1 MPEDIAPQQTAR
13 VRRDRQ
19 GAVAVITMADG
30 KMNCVSRPMRADLM
44 EALVA
49 ANEDPEITAVV
60 LAAEGPAWC
69 AGADLNEMDSEDA
82 EADPN
87 LHRTVIGYMD
97 AMEKP
102 VIAAIGGV
110 ALGGGLE
117 LALGCHYRLAAPGAK
132 VGLPEVTLGLFPGAG
147 GTQRLTRALGLEAAT
162 NVILSGRIQRAR
174 DFEGSGLID
183 EIVGDDLP
191 ARAVAFARSLTPGA
205 RPPRLR
211 DSRVRM
217 ANAQGFL
224 ELARMAVKSNPRAL
238 PGQLP
243 AIDAIE
249 AAVILPFDKGLEVE
263 YEGFRAM
270 RASLASYAYRHAFLA
285 ERRAGVVAGLDPRT
299 PLRPV
304 ASIAVVGAGV
314 MGQGIAMACAEAG
327 YQVALLDL
335 GQAALDR
342 AMSRIAGQYD
352 RAVSRGR
359 MSPAA
364 KAELLARFTP
374 VTDYAEIAQHDLVIE
389 AVLEEMPVKRAVFE
403 TLDAVMRPG
412 AILATNTSTLDVD
425 RIAGFTDRPGD
436 VVGLHFF
443 NPANIMRLLEVVRGA
458 ATAPEVLAT
467 VLKVGKRL
475 GKVNVVAGVCDG
487 FIGNRMVEHYMRQAQ
502 FMVEEGATPAQVD
515 AALERWGMAMGPF
528 RMNDLAGNDITG
540 AVRARHRAEDPQ
552 AILPTAPDLV
562 LARGWLGQKTGL
574 GWYRHDPA
582 QRRPQENTELT
593 RALADW
599 RTEQGIT
606 PRRIPDAEIVDR
618 CLLALVNEG
627 AAVLAEGI
635 AQRASDIDV
644 VYLTGYGFPV
654 AKGGPMYA
662 ADTMGLSNAL
672 RRMREFAGIGHGD
685 RAFWTPH
692 PLLEQLN
699 RTHRNLK
706 DYGANN
712 D

>member
-1 MPEDIAPQQTAR
+1 MPEDFAQPTTAR
-13 VRRDRQ
+13 VRYDQQ
-19 GAVAVITMADG
+19 GPVAVITMADG
-30 KMNCVSRPMRADLM
+30 KMNCVNRPMRADLLD
-44 EALVA
+44 ALVTA
-49 ANEDPEITAVV
+49 HEDPGTTAIV

-87 LHRTVIGYMD
+87 LHRTLIGYMD

-147 GTQRLTRALGLEAAT
+147 GTQRLTRALGLEAAS
-162 NVILSGRIQRAR
+162 NVILSGRVHKAR
-174 DFEGSGLID
+174 DFEGTGLFD
-183 EIVGDDLP
+183 EIVSGELL
-191 ARAVAFARSLTPGA
+191 ARATGFAQSLASGA
-205 RPPRLR
+205 CPPRLR
-211 DSRVRM
+211 DLKVAM
-217 ANAQGFL
+217 PNAQGYL
-224 ELARMAVKSNPRAL
+224 ELVRMAVKSNPRRL

-249 AAVILPFDKGLEVE
+249 ASVTLPFDEGLEVE

-285 ERRAGVVAGLDPRT
+285 ERRAGVVEGLDPKT
-299 PLRPV
+299 PLRPTASV
-304 ASIAVVGAGV
+304 AVIGAGV

-327 YQVALLDL
+327 YQVTLLDL
-335 GQAALDR
+335 GPAALER
-342 AMSRIAGQYD
+342 AVMRIGAQYD
-352 RAVSRGR
+352 RAVTRGR
-359 MSPAA
+359 MSDAA
-364 KAELLARFTP
+364 KSELMARLIP
-374 VTDYAEIAQHDLVIE
+374 ATDYEDIAQHDLVIE
-389 AVLEEMPVKRAVFE
+389 AVLEEMPVKKAVFE
-403 TLDAVMRPG
+403 RLDAVMRPG
-412 AILATNTSTLDVD
+412 AILATNTSTLDVN
-425 RIAGFTDRPGD
+425 RIAGFTHRPGD

-458 ATAPEVLAT
+458 ATAPDVLAT

-487 FIGNRMVEHYMRQAQ
+487 FIGNRMVEQYMRQAQ
-502 FMVEEGATPAQVD
+502 FMIEEGATPAQVD

-540 AVRARHRAEDPQ
+540 AVRARQRAEHPE
-552 AILPTAPDLV
+552 AILPAAPDLV
-562 LARGWLGQKTGL
+562 LERGWLGQKTGL

-593 RALADW
+593 QALTDW
-599 RTEQGIT
+599 RAAQGIS
-606 PRRIPDAEIVDR
+606 PRRISDAEIVDR

-644 VYLTGYGFPV
+644 VYLSGYGFPV

-662 ADTMGLSNAL
+662 ADSMGLSNVL
-672 RRMREFAGIGHGD
+672 RRMREFTRLGHGD
-685 RAFWTPH
+685 AGFWTPH
-692 PLLEQLN
+692 PLLQKLN
-699 RTHRNLK
+699 KSHRNLK
-706 DYGANN
+706 DYGAKQ
-712 D
+712 